1 MVSIIFINFLEISQ
15 ELSEPYQSVV
25 TKVMTCKDAVG
36 AFFIHLRHSSE
47 ISPPLRSDQFEV
59 CCLLDFSFLLLL
71 ESTSKNKRLREKG
84 TCNTVL

>member
-59 CCLLDFSFLLLL
+59 CCLLDFSFLL
-71 ESTSKNKRLREKG
+71 KNRRYGKAQTKTKG
-84 TCNTVL
+84 

>member
-47 ISPPLRSDQFEV
+47 ISPPLRSDQSKV
-59 CCLLDFSFLLLL
+59 CCLLDFSFLLKKDVMGKYKQKQKA
-71 ESTSKNKRLREKG
+71 ERERY
-84 TCNTVL
+84 L